1 LQFGL
6 EGIKK
11 KDDEDALRKK
21 ASGAGE

>member
-1 LQFGL
+1 LQIGL

-11 KDDEDALRKK
+11 DDEDAFRKK